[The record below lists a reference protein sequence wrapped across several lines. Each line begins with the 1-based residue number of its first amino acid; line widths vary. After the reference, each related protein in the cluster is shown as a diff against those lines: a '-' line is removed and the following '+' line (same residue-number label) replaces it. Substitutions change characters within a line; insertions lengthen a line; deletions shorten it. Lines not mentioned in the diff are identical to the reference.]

1 MMRIVWR
8 SIYPFNLVTEYI
20 CGWELILHHKQGGK
34 ADTSYLAN
42 YRALE
47 ALPFLIF
54 SVWAACGPLT
64 AWITM
69 LPSTSN
75 IFTAGQ
81 FKSCTCTP

>member
-20 CGWELILHHKQGGK
+20 GGWELILHHKQGGK

-54 SVWAACGPLT
+54 SVCIA
-64 AWITM
+64 
-69 LPSTSN
+69 
-75 IFTAGQ
+75 
-81 FKSCTCTP
+81 

>member
-20 CGWELILHHKQGGK
+20 GGWELILHHKQGGK

-54 SVWAACGPLT
+54 SVWAAACGPLT
-64 AWITM
+64 AWITIHAAIYQWHFDGWWD
-69 LPSTSN
+69 SN
-75 IFTAGQ
+75 F
-81 FKSCTCTP
+81 

>member
-1 MMRIVWR
+1 MIRIVWR
-8 SIYPFNLVTEYI
+8 STVYILVIEHI
-20 CGWELILHHKQGGK
+20 GGWKLILHHKQGGK

-54 SVWAACGPLT
+54 SVCIAACGPLA

-69 LPSTSN
+69 LPSTSDILTEYEFQ
-75 IFTAGQ
+75 IF
-81 FKSCTCTP
+81 